1 MCKNSSTPTCIHGR
15 TRCKNSPNPT
25 GARGR
30 TRCNSDESDLAL
42 KSSELLPNASVQ
54 FSALPFPNYME
65 ASQELMTV
73 LVWFS
78 TLSSEEF
85 MKTPA

>member
-1 MCKNSSTPTCIHGR
+1 M
-15 TRCKNSPNPT
+15 
-25 GARGR
+25 
-30 TRCNSDESDLAL
+30 
-42 KSSELLPNASVQ
+42 LPNASVQ
-54 FSALPFPNYME
+54 FSALPFPKFME